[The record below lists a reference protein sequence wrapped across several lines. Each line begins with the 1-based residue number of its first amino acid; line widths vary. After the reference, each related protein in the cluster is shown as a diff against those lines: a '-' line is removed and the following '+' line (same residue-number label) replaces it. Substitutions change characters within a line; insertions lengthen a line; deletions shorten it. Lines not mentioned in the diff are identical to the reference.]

1 MTGAGR
7 LVRGY
12 LGRQW
17 RTMSVASAATLAAVA
32 AQLARPFPLAL
43 VVDHLLEGRAAP
55 FTLDATDLRLLG
67 LLAGLVLLIALGDAA
82 GTYASELLLK
92 RAGERI
98 VDELRVDTH
107 RHLQRLSLGYHEQ
120 RHTGDLV
127 TRVTGD
133 VNAVGE
139 LFSQSLGTIASSL
152 LLLLGMLAV
161 SLVIDPVLGLVM
173 FLVTPALGL
182 LTVRFRRRLRSA
194 ARVQRAREGEIA
206 SLTAESL
213 GAVRAVKALASE
225 RFEHARLRRKSDER
239 RRAGVE
245 TARIESRFTGLIDV
259 LGAVGTALV
268 LVVGA
273 LRVASGAI
281 SVGELIVMHSYVRR
295 TYRPLRD
302 IARQAGRIVRS

>member
-1 MTGAGR
+1 MNDSTR
-7 LVRGY
+7 LVRTY

-17 RTMSVASAATLAAVA
+17 ASMALATASTLATVI

-43 VVDHLLEGRAAP
+43 VVDHLLERSAAP
-55 FTLDATDLRLLG
+55 FTLDAADLRLLG
-67 LLAGLVLLIALGDAA
+67 LLAGLVLLIALADAA
-82 GTYASELLLK
+82 GTYVAELLLK

-120 RHTGDLV
+120 RQTGDLV

-139 LFSQSLGTIASSL
+139 LFSQSLGTMASSL
-152 LLLLGMLAV
+152 LLLLGMLVV
-161 SLVIDPVLGLVM
+161 SLVIDPVLGLVI
-173 FLVTPALGL
+173 FLVTPLLGL

-194 ARVQRAREGEIA
+194 ARRQRAKEGEIA

-225 RFEHARLRRKSDER
+225 RFEHARLRRKSEER
-239 RRAGVE
+239 RQAGVE
-245 TARIESRFTGLIDV
+245 AARIESRFTSLIDV
-259 LGAVGTALV
+259 LGAAATALV

-281 SVGELIVMHSYVRR
+281 SV
-295 TYRPLRD
+295 
-302 IARQAGRIVRS
+302 